1 MFVVSLPASWWL
13 AVTACVLTRPA
24 SWLSSLRPCKWPLTH
39 LTQQICE
46 AKLDPS
52 GLCQY
57 SISEEQVQES
67 WQRAKGDSFA
77 FMWGLQAVVAHPL
90 LWGRVVT
97 VPQEA
102 TLAFNEPI
110 LILLPS
116 VCKLF
121 ISPHTTYIYIYCK
134 STHSHALHT
143 GNHRAQAERANF
155 CPSGTG
161 KLIPDKW
168 RASYIPLKTGFQS
181 HLNHMLL

>member
-1 MFVVSLPASWWL
+1 MVGGD
-13 AVTACVLTRPA
+13 C
-24 SWLSSLRPCKWPLTH
+24 LRPHTARILAQFPSPLQVAAYSSDPADLRGKIRSIRFMPVFNQWGASAGK
-39 LTQQICE
+39 LTE
-46 AKLDPS
+46 
-52 GLCQY
+52 G
-57 SISEEQVQES
+57 
-67 WQRAKGDSFA
+67 KGDSFA
-77 FMWGLQAVVAHPL
+77 FMWGPQAVVAHPL